1 MSDTNAT
8 PKTAT
13 EHDEVNFGKEL
24 AAGLIDST
32 IVSFGANEIGEI
44 YLSTIKDGKITEL
57 IVGKDEEGEITLY
70 EVSGD
75 QGGNL

>member
-1 MSDTNAT
+1 MSDTYTT

-13 EHDEVNFGKEL
+13 EQDEVNFGKEL

-44 YLSTIKDGKITEL
+44 YLSTIKDGKVTEL
-57 IVGKDEEGEITLY
+57 IVGKDEDGEITLY
-70 EVSGD
+70 EVSSD
-75 QGGNL
+75 QGGDL